1 MQEDDVQTMKA
12 PFVMV
17 GSDGRAQAR
26 RNPVKRA
33 STPEEFRCVSRVLS
47 KYVLQNKVLSL
58 EEAIR
63 KMTSLPAARLNITDR
78 GYVKQGFKA
87 DIVVFDPVTIKDNA
101 TFESPRVYPSGID
114 HVLVNG
120 VPVVAEGKHTEAKPG
135 IVLRHSVWR

>member
-1 MQEDDVQTMKA
+1 MARWISLRRPSGSLLRKREWITFRRPVDQIYVDD
-12 PFVMV
+12 
-17 GSDGRAQAR
+17 
-26 RNPVKRA
+26 
-33 STPEEFRCVSRVLS
+33 
-47 KYVLQNKVLSL
+47 
-58 EEAIR
+58 R

-114 HVLVNG
+114 HVVVNG

-135 IVLRHSVWR
+135 IVLRHSV